1 MIMFIFH
8 EIFLL
13 RLKMNL
19 KIWQSF
25 TFTIVFMKHCG
36 KAIIADKRI
45 FSLQRNL
52 SGNTGKDYK
61 VIFVGDASMSLY
73 EIIRP
78 GGSVEHFNA
87 EAGIIWMRRILSYFD
102 HTVWLNPVNEGMWS
116 SIPSIG
122 MVRQLLGGHMF
133 PLTANGIM
141 RAMKAA
147 L

>member
-1 MIMFIFH
+1 
-8 EIFLL
+8 
-13 RLKMNL
+13 
-19 KIWQSF
+19 
-25 TFTIVFMKHCG
+25 
-36 KAIIADKRI
+36 
-45 FSLQRNL
+45 
-52 SGNTGKDYK
+52 
-61 VIFVGDASMSLY
+61 MSLY

-102 HTVWLNPVNEGMWS
+102 HAVWLNPVNEGMWS